1 MVITF
6 LWSQVLFMGGNVTV
20 SNEKRFENAY
30 SVQLCV
36 NFTSC
41 PCEQTTCYF
50 QFETIGRCYIHIVF
64 LIKYWSC
71 SICFVPICIN
81 QQQQAWFLKKIAA
94 STVKRD
100 KPKNNI
106 LTLLS
111 FQTCMKVFYKR
122 RPYNENPTG
131 PDVDISSK
139 YHLLCCT
146 KQGISYRFET
156 TFSSVKT
163 FRRVLSSLRGH
174 MAEASSICTLLRKL
188 CTWGS
193 KLSS

>member
-1 MVITF
+1 MWPFQMRRGLKMHIV
-6 LWSQVLFMGGNVTV
+6 W
-20 SNEKRFENAY
+20 
-30 SVQLCV
+30 QLCV

-139 YHLLCCT
+139 YHLCVAQNKEFHTGL
-146 KQGISYRFET
+146 KQHFL
-156 TFSSVKT
+156 VWKHLDV
-163 FRRVLSSLRGH
+163 VLSSLRGH